1 MIVNTIGQTA
11 IISQEV
17 KTLDVFLDHVMATY
31 KDYEMLHIV
40 LHLLTDKMINNTE
53 IDRLVALAATHKAA
67 GKSFVVVTDML
78 TYDQVPDGLELVPTL
93 QEAKDVIEMEDIER
107 DLGI

>member
-1 MIVNTIGQTA
+1 
-11 IISQEV
+11 
-17 KTLDVFLDHVMATY
+17 
-31 KDYEMLHIV
+31 
-40 LHLLTDKMINNTE
+40 
-53 IDRLVALAATHKAA
+53 
-67 GKSFVVVTDML
+67 ML

>member
-17 KTLDVFLDHVMATY
+17 KTLDVFLDHVMAMY

-40 LHLLTDKMINNTE
+40 LHLSTDKMINNTE
-53 IDRLVALAATHKAA
+53 IDT
-67 GKSFVVVTDML
+67 
-78 TYDQVPDGLELVPTL
+78 
-93 QEAKDVIEMEDIER
+93 
-107 DLGI
+107 